1 MKIMSRTPSSSQ
13 SQSLVEPAAA
23 NGLLDRRFFIKQG
36 IALFGAGGLA
46 AVSGPSARAADPA
59 QLLPWM
65 QFPGAGMSGYGS
77 PAKYE
82 SRVARTLIQS
92 KPGTTGSGASRTPID
107 ALDGMITPNGLHF
120 ERHHSGVPDIDPEK
134 HRLLIHGLVKRPLIF
149 TVEALLRY
157 PMVSRIHFLECSG
170 NSLVMFGPTPPAL
183 TCGQVHGLVSCSE
196 WTGVP
201 LRLLLEEAGADLTA
215 PWILAEGADAA
226 GMSRSVPMAKALD
239 DAFLALYQNGERL
252 RPENGYP
259 VRLLLPGYEG
269 NMNVKWLRR
278 LKVTSTPNMTKD
290 ETSRYTDLQADG
302 KSLMFTYPMDVK
314 SVITRPSP
322 GVALQ
327 APGLYEVSG
336 IAWSGH
342 GTIKQVDVSAD
353 GGQTWAA
360 AALSDP
366 VLPRALTRFRIAW
379 KWNGAPAVLKSR
391 AIDETGAVQPTR
403 DALVSAHGTNAIFHY
418 NAIQA
423 WQVETT
429 GEVKNVYA

>member
-1 MKIMSRTPSSSQ
+1 
-13 SQSLVEPAAA
+13 
-23 NGLLDRRFFIKQG
+23 
-36 IALFGAGGLA
+36 
-46 AVSGPSARAADPA
+46 
-59 QLLPWM
+59 
-65 QFPGAGMSGYGS
+65 MSGYGS
-77 PAKYE
+77 PSQYE
-82 SRVARTLIQS
+82 NKIIRTLIQS
-92 KPGTTGSGASRTPID
+92 KPGTTGSGASRTPIE
-107 ALDGMITPNGLHF
+107 ALDGMITPNGLHY
-120 ERHHSGVPDIDPEK
+120 ERHHSGVPDIDPAK

-149 TVEALLRY
+149 TMEALLRY
-157 PMVSRIHFLECSG
+157 PMVSRIYFLECSG
-170 NSLVMFGPTPPAL
+170 NSLILYSPTPPAL
-183 TCGQVHGLVSCSE
+183 TCGQMHGMVSCSE

-201 LRLLLEEAGADLTA
+201 LRLLLEEAGADPQA
-215 PWILAEGADAA
+215 PWLLAEGADSAA
-226 GMSRSVPMAKALD
+226 MSRSVPMAKAMD

-259 VRLLLPGYEG
+259 VRLFLPGYEG

-278 LKVTSTPNMTKD
+278 LKITPTPIMTKD

-302 KSLMFTYPMDVK
+302 RSLMFTYPMEVK

-322 GVALQ
+322 GIALRE
-327 APGLYEVSG
+327 PGFYEVSG
-336 IAWSGH
+336 IAWSGN
-342 GTIKQVDVSAD
+342 GTIKQVEVSAD
-353 GGQTWAA
+353 GGQTWAV

-391 AIDETGAVQPTR
+391 ATDNSGAVQPTR

-423 WQVETT
+423 WQIEPT